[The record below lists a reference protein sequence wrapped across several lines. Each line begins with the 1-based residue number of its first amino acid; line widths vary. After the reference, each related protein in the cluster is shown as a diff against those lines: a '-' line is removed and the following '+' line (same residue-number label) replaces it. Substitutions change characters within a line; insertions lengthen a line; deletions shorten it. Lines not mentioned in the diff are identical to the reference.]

1 MVDLVRGTVIQK
13 YPDSISVLCGCL
25 ALRIFVPLRLLTEL
39 KEGDSVELFT
49 KLILP
54 PEGTPTLY
62 GFKTQKERLLF
73 ETLLKV
79 PKVGS
84 KVAMSIISHFS
95 KEELEAIVS
104 AGDVKALSSVP
115 GLGKKLSERI
125 ILELK
130 GKLERSVDIPEEL
143 VEVLTSLG
151 YSKKEIASKLK
162 DVNLTGLSLEEAV
175 KLAVQKLSGRE
186 AW

>member
-1 MVDLVRGTVIQK
+1 MIDLVRGTVVHK
-13 YPDSISVLCGCL
+13 YPDSISVLCGSF
-25 ALRIFVPLRLLTEL
+25 ALRIFVPLRVLTEV
-39 KEGDSVELFT
+39 KEGDVVELFT

-62 GFKTQKERLLF
+62 GFETQKERSLF
-73 ETLLKV
+73 ETLLKI

-104 AGDVKALSSVP
+104 TGDVKALSSVP

-130 GKLERSVDIPEEL
+130 GKLERDVDIPEEL
-143 VEVLTSLG
+143 VEVLVSLG
-151 YSKKEIASKLK
+151 YSKREIVSKLK
-162 DVNLTGLSLEEAV
+162 GMNLAGLRLEEAV

-186 AW
+186 T

>member
-1 MVDLVRGTVIQK
+1 MVDLVRGTVIRK
-13 YPDSISVLCGCL
+13 YPDSLSVLCGSF
-25 ALRIFVPLRLLTEL
+25 ALKIFVPLRLLTEV
-39 KEGDSVELFT
+39 KEGDAVELFT

-62 GFKTQKERLLF
+62 GFETKEERSLF
-73 ETLLKV
+73 ETLLKI
-79 PKVGS
+79 PKVGA
-84 KVAMSIISHFS
+84 KVAMGIISHFS

-104 AGDVKALSSVP
+104 AGDAKTLSSVP

-130 GKLERSVDIPEEL
+130 GKLNERTPLPKEL
-143 VEVLTSLG
+143 VDVLTSLG
-151 YSKKEIASKLK
+151 YSKREIISKLK
-162 DVNLTGLSLEEAV
+162 SDELGTLPLEEAV

-186 AW
+186 T

>member
-1 MVDLVRGTVIQK
+1 MVDLVRGTVVYK
-13 YPDSISVLCGCL
+13 YPDSISVLCGSF
-25 ALRIFVPLRLLTEL
+25 ALRVFVPLRVLTEV
-39 KEGDSVELFT
+39 KEGDTVELFT

-62 GFKTQKERLLF
+62 GFKTLGERSLF
-73 ETLLKV
+73 ETLLKI
-79 PKVGS
+79 PKVGA

-125 ILELK
+125 ILELR
-130 GKLERSVDIPEEL
+130 GKLERSVEVPEEL
-143 VEVLTSLG
+143 MEVLLSLG
-151 YSKKEIASKLK
+151 YSKKEIVVKLK
-162 DVNLTGLSLEEAV
+162 GVNLSGLTLEEAV

-186 AW
+186 T